1 MAHNVVFHTGTAL
14 AQGLRELLK
23 QLEERLSLAKPLT
36 IYLAGGMAVHL
47 YTSARVTT
55 DVDAE
60 YSARVHI
67 PDDVMVTINLED
79 GTPQV
84 IYLDKNYNSSF
95 ALMHEDYRDDS
106 IPVDLGLKHVVVRV
120 LQPVDLAVSKI
131 ARLAEND
138 REDIASLVRLGL
150 TNANQIEQR
159 ASAAIAGFVG
169 GQSSLLVNLKDA
181 LSLAR
186 SVQAACD
193 DASRL

>member
-23 QLEERLSLAKPLT
+23 QLEERLSLTKPLT
-36 IYLAGGMAVHL
+36 MYLAGGMAVHL

-84 IYLDKNYNSSF
+84 IYLDKNYNSYF

-106 IPVDLGLKHVVVRV
+106 IPVELGLKHVVVRV

-169 GQSSLLVNLKDA
+169 GQ
-181 LSLAR
+181 
-186 SVQAACD
+186 
-193 DASRL
+193 